1 MIEGR
6 EVVHDDGDRER
17 HDQDPGDAG
26 GDGDTHPDASV
37 GRHVSVAHGGH
48 GDQGPPVG
56 VEHGVELRVCD
67 AVLLKDEGQGGEDQD
82 PDGEKENE

>member
-1 MIEGR
+1 MGFETGTILKAFLPCQMEQ
-6 EVVHDDGDRER
+6 VFL
-17 HDQDPGDAG
+17 
-26 GDGDTHPDASV
+26 TH
-37 GRHVSVAHGGH
+37 HVSVADSGH

-82 PDGEKENE
+82 PDGEKKNE